1 MDVFFGTFMKM
12 DAVVISPG
20 QAHHSYWLEIWRY
33 RDLLFQL
40 MRKDILL
47 RFRQTAVGTAWVILR
62 PLVFMA
68 VLVFVFGQLAKLP
81 SGEIPYPVF
90 VLSALIPW
98 QFATSALT
106 TAASSVVQN
115 SHLVNK
121 IYFPRLIIPLSS
133 LGAPVV
139 ELGIS
144 LVLLLILMFWN
155 GYYPRWQLL
164 CLPVMIIWLSTLSFG
179 LGLWFSSLSVMH
191 RDFLH
196 ILPVIVQVSL
206 YLSPVGY
213 SVELIPDAWKP
224 VYAINPL
231 VGFLEVFRWTLL
243 GDAVQVHVGSV
254 LLSLVIST
262 GILVSGL
269 WCFRKQEATF
279 SDVI

>member
-1 MDVFFGTFMKM
+1 MKM
-12 DAVVISPG
+12 EPVIISPG
-20 QAHHSYWLEIWRY
+20 RVQRYYWLEIWRY

-40 MRKDILL
+40 ARKDILL
-47 RFRQTAVGTAWVILR
+47 RFRQTLVGMAWMILR
-62 PLVFMA
+62 PLMFMA
-68 VLVFVFGQLAKLP
+68 VLVLVFGQLAKLP
-81 SGEIPYPVF
+81 SGECPYPVF

-98 QFATSALT
+98 QFATSTLT

-121 IYFPRLIIPLSS
+121 VYFPRLIIPLSS
-133 LGAPVV
+133 LGAQVV

-144 LVLLLILMFWN
+144 LAILLILMYWN
-155 GYYPRWQLL
+155 GYNPRWQLL
-164 CLPVMIIWLSTLSFG
+164 CLPVMIIWLSAFSLG

-224 VYAINPL
+224 VYAINPM
-231 VGFLEVFRWTLL
+231 VGFLEVFRWMFL
-243 GDAVQVHVGSV
+243 GDAVQVHGGSV

-269 WCFRKQEATF
+269 WCFRIQEATF
-279 SDVI
+279 SDLI

>member
-1 MDVFFGTFMKM
+1 MKM
-12 DAVVISPG
+12 NLVVISPG
-20 QAHHSYWLEIWRY
+20 QAQRRYWLEIWRY

-47 RFRQTAVGTAWVILR
+47 RFRQTLVGIAWMILR
-62 PLVFMA
+62 PLMFMA

-81 SGEIPYPVF
+81 SGEIPYPIF

-98 QFATSALT
+98 QFATSTLT
-106 TAASSVVQN
+106 TVASSVVQN

-133 LGAPVV
+133 LGAQVV

-144 LVLLLILMFWN
+144 LFILLILMFWN

-164 CLPVMIIWLSTLSFG
+164 GLPVMIIWLSALSLG
-179 LGLWFSSLSVMH
+179 LGLWFSSLSVLH

-196 ILPVIVQVSL
+196 ILPLIVQVSL

-213 SVELIPDAWKP
+213 SVDLIPDPWKG

-231 VGFLEVFRWTLL
+231 VGFLEVFRWMMV
-243 GDAVQVHVGSV
+243 GDAVQVHADSII
-254 LLSLVIST
+254 LSLVIVT

-269 WCFRKQEATF
+269 WCFRKQETTF